1 MDTGYQL
8 KALEG
13 SVSGEIYLL
22 DQAKMVLGRTA
33 QPEPGFVHI
42 QDDSVSRRHAE
53 LCWEEGVY
61 RLLNLSSTN
70 PIRVNDQVVEQCVLK
85 AGDRLWLGECLLLV
99 ESTRRAPIS
108 LGQAPR
114 LRFELPDGS
123 EVVLS
128 GFIAALGGPDGP
140 ALKPSERWF
149 DQEILVDSLPP
160 RCLSLRWRELTG
172 RFELSYAGPTRPAV
186 SIRRFKGEVEWVA
199 QLPPDRGGG
208 VRPGDVI
215 EIGGLQIR
223 LGEG

>member
-13 SVSGEIYLL
+13 SAAGQLYPL
-22 DQAKMVLGRTA
+22 DQAQMMLGRTA
-33 QPEPGFVHI
+33 QAEPGFVHI

-53 LCWEEGVY
+53 LRWEEGVY
-61 RLLNLSSTN
+61 RMVNLSATN

-114 LRFELPDGS
+114 LSLVLPDGT
-123 EVVLS
+123 EVLLS

-149 DQEILVDSLPP
+149 DQEIVVSSLPP
-160 RCLSLRWRELTG
+160 RCLSLRWRELAG
-172 RFELSYAGPTRPAV
+172 RFELAYAGTARPPV
-186 SIRRFKGEVEWVA
+186 SIRRLKGEVEWVA

-215 EIGGLQIR
+215 ELGGSQIR
-223 LGEG
+223 LREG